1 MAVNIDKQPL
11 GGINTDVN
19 IQNVPT
25 ADYLDALN
33 ITAKRRQAESGEDIY
48 PLLGEEY
55 PFAQG
60 PVFTQT
66 DIITSGRMIR
76 VYCPKKF
83 DPAIWPA
90 VTLGNF
96 ITRNANGTPITPTG
110 PGLVGGTSWAT
121 LTADWNTYL
130 TSLTYNS
137 GTATFIPVLDNNEYD
152 GFIEIIVD
160 RIGLYTIE
168 FTSLYSGYDLPIQIM
183 EDVITTNF
191 YSRGEI
197 SKIIGSCRDARGTYL
212 FITPVVKADGNG
224 ILPSIISVTNTV
236 EAAICSNTIIEFN
249 APHGL
254 FQWERIM
261 IAGVTDST
269 HINGLWQVVI
279 VNETEVALVSSA
291 LTVFVAGTGTNGVCT
306 FMHDSMGSICYVESD
321 QNVLGGI
328 ENNFGARLTELIKTT
343 SFDFN
348 HENPIDATAK
358 YNNFSSIVKW
368 TDNNSKPKMLVYNG
382 YPFITGGYIYGS
394 VNNVGGFNWAA
405 EYYLETIVYTSNLQ
419 VPEQGFKLSVTQNN
433 TGQLTPS
440 NKIYLVAGVTDDG
453 YVTTYSFPTNPIN
466 SVVKNA
472 VGVTAAESWTYT
484 GNTYNEVATNKANI
498 IQVDN
503 IPAGFY
509 DRLRVIC
516 LRYSPLAFE
525 LFQFAEVT
533 LTANQTSATIPHI
546 GNENNLPISVAEA
559 SQVYAQISRALNISE
574 LLNSTILS
582 NLTYE
587 VDEDL
592 SEVVN
597 GINYQVSYQAQ
608 LTPYGPV
615 PATLTNLFP
624 TGEYAD
630 PNGQVNKM
638 GFMLLETVR
647 VGIIF
652 KRRNGGWTK
661 TYHIDDIR
669 IDDSP
674 VGGKRLGTLPDLR
687 YYFGDVPVLQFV
699 GLDWDYVLPSGLKL
713 REVYEDARFVR
724 AEVIQQVRLSGLLFR
739 STDIGGYNYLDPTSV
754 NPLTPVPPGAVN
766 TNAQRLL
773 YLMTFDGMNSSTPA
787 YTGESGLQ
795 IVNFGCP
802 VIGTTTAATTPP
814 NSSLFEYEQWV
825 SDSATLQTVNV
836 VNIQQ
841 LPEGASSVNVG
852 GYITVAQDAN
862 GDILGAYPYQSPL
875 ASRIYAVAVDA
886 DIINATTSV
895 NPDIGVYA
903 CFVYQPNPAQYPLN
917 PADSVY
923 YDMGYNGVD
932 ADNDTVATTYLIE
945 GGGNCYAQRTYMGL
959 RLVKNYATG
968 VQSYFAGIS
977 FPMYNRN
984 NAQVAKRTFP
994 GGFSGTSPAS
1004 LQVAV
1009 DNFVSPLSVLAASG
1023 NYLEYSQAF
1032 TRRLYLPQIAGYDPN
1047 LPELGSAR
1055 ATVAYSLQ
1063 SIENSKWNNDRVF
1076 LPLNRRDLELKYGP
1090 IWGSFVL
1097 NKILVTV
1104 QTDYIERQYFD
1115 NTGYLIGSSGPA
1127 ILGTGDTMGRKG
1139 DAISML
1145 GSSNKWGMFL
1155 GMSNSGNDFLYG
1167 VDGKRFKF
1175 WRVGADG
1182 TTVLTDAY
1190 KIDFLSKKNL
1200 TLAKFYKNPII
1211 GKGIT
1216 GVYDIKNEAAI
1227 WSSVVWKDTQ
1237 LWVLGIEYKPG
1248 NVVRDEACDYFYEGV
1263 PVLFLCVQT
1272 HFSTGLDR
1280 PRLNNSLS
1288 QQYWQAIPL
1297 TNTDYYNVFTLVF
1310 YEDRNVFKTFLGYYH
1325 GHMAGFEDT
1334 FIVQPNSNR
1343 FFNPINVT
1351 VYDVLDATI
1360 NGLGY
1365 NIDISTTSLLGEG
1378 VGIYV
1383 SGVTGLTGID
1393 GYYTYLPPMLT
1404 GPHTYNIIDGDTI
1417 YLNTGGAVSGT
1428 WGGGG
1433 TVSLTGAPGLSK
1445 PTFLYVHRELCS
1457 VLKWYPLPYSI
1468 SGVAYSWTTGDTF
1481 VVVGTILPSLIPSSA
1496 FWENMVLTFDFGGD
1510 IREATLLTDDTIYF
1524 TEPLTNTGSSNTLD
1538 FTVYL
1543 SKDAYITPVVNESR
1557 GALVKYCNFRFNSLE
1572 APYRVDVE
1580 TAVHNS
1586 YLLESDFVSYDTIH
1600 DSPIKMDVTGG
1611 YTPDT
1616 GVSVVF
1622 GKYMKVKITFRRLIE
1637 QFIHNFGVGIR
1648 LMSSEKKRRS

>member
-110 PGLVGGTSWAT
+110 PGLVGGTSWGT

-130 TSLTYNS
+130 TSLAYNS

-394 VNNVGGFNWAA
+394 VNGVGGFNWAA
-405 EYYLETIVYTSNLQ
+405 EYYLETIAYTSNLQ

-516 LRYSPLAFE
+516 LRYSPLAFD

-597 GINYQVSYQAQ
+597 GINYQVRYQTQ

-674 VGGKRLGTLPDLR
+674 ASGKRLSGLSDLR

-699 GLDWDYVLPSGLKL
+699 GLDWNYVLPSGLKL

-724 AEVIQQVRLSGLLFR
+724 AEVVQQVRLSGLLFR

-802 VIGTTTAATTPP
+802 IIGTTTAATTPP

-875 ASRIYAVAVDA
+875 ASRIYAVAVDS

-959 RLVKNYATG
+959 RLVTNYLTG

-1009 DNFVSPLSVLAASG
+1009 DNFVSPLSVLASSG

-1047 LPELGSAR
+1047 IPELGSAQ

-1139 DAISML
+1139 DSISML

-1237 LWVLGIEYKPG
+1237 LWVSGIEYKPG
-1248 NVVRDEACDYFYEGV
+1248 DVVRDEACDYFYEGV
-1263 PVLFLCVQT
+1263 PVLFVCIET
-1272 HFSTGLDR
+1272 HLATDLDR

-1310 YEDRNVFKTFLGYYH
+1310 YEDKNVFKTFLGYYH

-1586 YLLESDFVSYDTIH
+1586 HLLESDFVSYDTIH

-1611 YTPDT
+1611 YNPDT